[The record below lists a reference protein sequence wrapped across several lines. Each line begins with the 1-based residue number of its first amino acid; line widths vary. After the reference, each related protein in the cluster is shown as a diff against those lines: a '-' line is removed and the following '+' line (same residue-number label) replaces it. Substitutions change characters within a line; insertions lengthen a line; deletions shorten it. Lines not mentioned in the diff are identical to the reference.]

1 MRRNLVAGVANP
13 GMAGAIMT
21 RIWINGEARDLAD
34 EVRTVADVLAAVGV
48 PAEGTLVERNG
59 EALFPR
65 EFGRTPVVSGDRLEL
80 VRIAAGG

>member
-1 MRRNLVAGVANP
+1 MV
-13 GMAGAIMT
+13 GAEIPAIGRGDMT
-21 RIWINGEARDLAD
+21 RVWINGEARDLGD

-65 EFGRTPVVSGDRLEL
+65 EIGRTPVAAGDRLEL